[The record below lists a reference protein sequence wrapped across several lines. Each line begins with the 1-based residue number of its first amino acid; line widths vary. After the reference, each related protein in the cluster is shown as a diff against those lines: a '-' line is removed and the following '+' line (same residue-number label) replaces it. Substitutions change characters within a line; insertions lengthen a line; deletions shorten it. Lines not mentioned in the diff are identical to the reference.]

1 MSMPVTMRAL
11 KVYSGASTRE
21 FNRKVFYPRYVT
33 VSTMRSPVFA
43 VSAKRQQR
51 SEKVLDHRED
61 LKINVSEVNG
71 IGK

>member
-1 MSMPVTMRAL
+1 MPVIMRAL

-43 VSAKRQQR
+43 ANGKRQQR
-51 SEKVLDHRED
+51 NGKALDHRED
-61 LKINVSEVNG
+61 LKIIVSEVIG